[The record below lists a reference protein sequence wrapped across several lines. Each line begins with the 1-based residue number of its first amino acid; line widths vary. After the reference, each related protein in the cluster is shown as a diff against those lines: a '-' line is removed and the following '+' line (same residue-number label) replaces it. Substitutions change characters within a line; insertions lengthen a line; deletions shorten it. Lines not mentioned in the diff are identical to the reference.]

1 VQMAPT
7 TRKKK
12 RLETTLAAAVAH
24 PIRSKCLVILAERV
38 ASPAEIA
45 RELHLDVSK
54 VGYHVNA
61 LAEANLIEEIGSRP
75 VRGAVEHFYRA
86 VELPV
91 VSNEQ
96 EAELTP
102 AEQRTYAESV
112 LSIFAANAALSL
124 DVGTLVAR
132 TDHHLTRLALNIDEE
147 GWSEA
152 TAAYMELYERI
163 FEIQEAAA
171 ARMSESGEKPA
182 RVVSFQSLFEIPTK
196 PE

>member
-1 VQMAPT
+1 MATT
-7 TRKKK
+7 TRKRK

-45 RELHLDVSK
+45 RQLHLDVSK

-61 LAEANLIEEIGSRP
+61 LAEAKLIEEVGSRP

-91 VSNEQ
+91 VTHEQ
-96 EAELTP
+96 EAEISP
-102 AEQRTYAESV
+102 ADQRVYAESV
-112 LSIFAANAALSL
+112 LSIFAANAAHSL
-124 DVGTLVAR
+124 DVGTFLGR
-132 TDHHLTRLALNIDEE
+132 TDHHLTRLAFNTDEE
-147 GWSEA
+147 GWREA

-163 FEIQEAAA
+163 FEIQEAAEK
-171 ARMSESGEKPA
+171 RMRDGEEKPF
-182 RVVSFQSLFEIPTK
+182 RVVSFQSLFEIPIK

>member
-1 VQMAPT
+1 MAAT
-7 TRKKK
+7 VKKRK

-61 LAEANLIEEIGSRP
+61 LADANLIEEIGSRP

-102 AEQRTYAESV
+102 AEQRIYAESV

-124 DVGTLVAR
+124 EVGTLVAR
-132 TDHHLTRLALNIDEE
+132 TDHHLTRLAFNIDEE

-152 TAAYMELYERI
+152 TAAYMELYDRI
-163 FEIQEAAA
+163 FEIQEAAT
-171 ARMSESGEKPA
+171 ARMREGDETPI
-182 RVVSFQSLFEIPTK
+182 RVVSFQSLFEIPMK

>member
-1 VQMAPT
+1 MSKMPPT

-96 EAELTP
+96 EAELSP
-102 AEQRTYAESV
+102 ADQRVYAESV
-112 LSIFAANAALSL
+112 LSIFAANAAHSL
-124 DVGTLVAR
+124 DVGKFLDR
-132 TDHHLTRLALNIDEE
+132 TDHHLTRLAFNIDEE
-147 GWSEA
+147 GWG
-152 TAAYMELYERI
+152 AAPAGDMELS
-163 FEIQEAAA
+163 A
-171 ARMSESGEKPA
+171 
-182 RVVSFQSLFEIPTK
+182 
-196 PE
+196 